1 MPNTLAGRAVAAG
14 GSRTHLCLSLCVLQ
28 ALRRSR
34 LHYVLPTSSVWLLL
48 WSFCC
53 RIPVLRLWGP
63 ISNLS
68 GLIGSSTYR
77 A

>member
-1 MPNTLAGRAVAAG
+1 M
-14 GSRTHLCLSLCVLQ
+14 
-28 ALRRSR
+28 
-34 LHYVLPTSSVWLLL
+34 HYVLPTSSVWLLL

-68 GLIGSSTYR
+68 GLIGSSTCVARMSEADFKLCYTLSFDSFNKLLEQ
-77 A
+77 